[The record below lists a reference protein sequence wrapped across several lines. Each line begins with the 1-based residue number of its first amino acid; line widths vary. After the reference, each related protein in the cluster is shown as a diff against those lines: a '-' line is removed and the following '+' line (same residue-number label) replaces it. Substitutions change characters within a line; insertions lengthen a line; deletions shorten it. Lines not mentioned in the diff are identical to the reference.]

1 MTTVIL
7 KEAISH
13 LSLDGF
19 FFFIFF
25 HSIRLLL
32 AIFFFVIIYLS
43 LIMWT
48 ISFLEFWALLQKA
61 SFFFFYFSD
70 IDMDFWSG
78 FFFMLC
84 SFTNRTNNYIVIV
97 VVRSQAHTWTTLSV
111 LIIVNAAGRR

>member
-61 SFFFFYFSD
+61 SFFSSIFPISIWIFGPVSF
-70 IDMDFWSG
+70 
-78 FFFMLC
+78 LC
-84 SFTNRTNNYIVIV
+84 FALLQIERIITSSSLLCVAKRTPEPL
-97 VVRSQAHTWTTLSV
+97 SQS
-111 LIIVNAAGRR
+111 